1 LYQTNCAEVIMHIG
15 LLGLLQLAIV
25 LVLTICSLGV
35 AISFAVRPAETKL
48 AILRPLSL
56 GLAFGA
62 VGMFCAGSANTL
74 AFASNAGLTDACNV
88 QMLLGGFA
96 EALLP
101 GAVAFSAMAVAWALA
116 AVASIG

>member
-1 LYQTNCAEVIMHIG
+1 MGIG
-15 LLGLLQLAIV
+15 FLGLLQLAIV
-25 LVLTICSLGV
+25 LVLTCITLGV
-35 AISFAVRPAETKL
+35 AISFAVKPSESKL
-48 AILRPLSL
+48 TVLRPLSL

-74 AFASNAGLTDACNV
+74 AFASNAGLADARNV

-101 GAVAFSAMAVAWALA
+101 GAVAFSALAVAWALA
-116 AVASIG
+116 AVGFHRMK